1 MFEAIK
7 KIFAGNGLRAITSS
21 TMQGRKPSQED
32 SFLVTEQHNGRRLV
46 FVADGVGGHGHGDWA
61 SMATVEVFSK
71 AFDAMEP
78 GADAAVFLHDT
89 AMEAARIVLQKG
101 IDQPEFK
108 NCGTTVSGFLL
119 HGNTYHTINIGDSR
133 VYLWS
138 KDILCRETHDHSIV
152 QEMLDRGEIT
162 EVEAFSH
169 PRRNMMTSA
178 IGQSLDMIKIE
189 INGPRTLEDG
199 DLLMAFSDGV
209 HDALTDEQIYTLVKR
224 YKDSDDLADRL
235 VQAAY
240 NAGGKD
246 NITAVIYRFSR

>member
-1 MFEAIK
+1 MFEAIR
-7 KIFAGNGLRAITSS
+7 KIFAGNGVRTITSS

-32 SFLVTEQHNGRRLV
+32 SFLVTGLSHGRRLV

-71 AFDAMEP
+71 AFDALPSE
-78 GADAAVFLHDT
+78 ADIPAFLRDT

-101 IDQPEFK
+101 NDQPEYK
-108 NCGTTVSGFLL
+108 NCGTTVSGFMIM
-119 HGNTYHTINIGDSR
+119 GDAYHTINIGDSR

-138 KDILCRETHDHSIV
+138 EDILCRETHDHSIV

-189 INGPRTLEDG
+189 INGPRKLVDG
-199 DLLMAFSDGV
+199 DILMAFSDGV
-209 HDALTDEQIYTLVKR
+209 HDALTDEQIYSLVKR

-246 NITAVIYRFSR
+246 NITAVIYRYSR